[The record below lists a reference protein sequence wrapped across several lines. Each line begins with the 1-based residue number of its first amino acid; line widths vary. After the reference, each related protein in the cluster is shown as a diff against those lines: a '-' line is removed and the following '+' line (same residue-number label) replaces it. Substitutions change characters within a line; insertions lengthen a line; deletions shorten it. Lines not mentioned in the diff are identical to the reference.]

1 MYFFSFS
8 TATGEMN
15 ICSDAQ
21 HFQRANRKRTAFIAV
36 RFLFSER
43 DSNPD
48 EIPYYGLYISLL
60 CPTVIT
66 SITSR
71 LSSISVMTL

>member
-21 HFQRANRKRTAFIAV
+21 HFQRANRKRTAFVAV
-36 RFLFSER
+36 RFLFSEG
-43 DSNPD
+43 DSK
-48 EIPYYGLYISLL
+48 
-60 CPTVIT
+60 PTVKKMCLWHIFKEE
-66 SITSR
+66 R
-71 LSSISVMTL
+71 

>member
-36 RFLFSER
+36 RFLFY
-43 DSNPD
+43 DSTQ
-48 EIPYYGLYISLL
+48 
-60 CPTVIT
+60 TVI
-66 SITSR
+66 SAIHY
-71 LSSISVMTL
+71 L